1 LEYSN
6 PKLFKQIKDR
16 TDTYKRSNQ
25 DSSRFFNIIN
35 LTKFKKS
42 YELDLKTP
50 ELLFDPIYENMVFL
64 MKFTIIIC
72 EKIKRFFIHKKTEA
86 GITDEKKTTLFRIQ
100 LSSEE
105 KSTVKSLTYRVVFY
119 ISQLRNFMMSALQK
133 NIITP
138 KFYLLYTR
146 EYPGEYN
153 SLRDMQTNING
164 LALEQFIKTHKEK
177 LESIDIYFRRNTMKF
192 LTIRSFKR
200 VFEKKY
206 LKDSILVPMSYFK
219 VTPEFRYS
227 LCEFFY
233 FYNILSDFYYIFQP
247 KYMTVEYKEYKNK
260 QTGNGSEIMN
270 HKSTLKAKDFSN
282 IVYDHN
288 RVPKP
293 TNNEISE
300 VNKTLMKKDLG
311 LILGKMAL
319 DNIINNS
326 ENDLSNRESRERFE
340 SFSMLQNQIKKNL
353 DMNKYQQKRI
363 QALKD
368 SENEIEKINENENL
382 EMQELQDLDNKED
395 NEDPISME
403 LEETKSEP
411 VNADA
416 HVLTEQEKDIRE
428 QELADKIE
436 VDEEQKLKDEL
447 DLAIK
452 AKELNEMSGKKV
464 DKALNDKIEQLED
477 NVLMKEGS
485 VEDIEEF
492 KRSQNE
498 NRNESM
504 DLNDSPFQALES
516 TINGEDVINS
526 EDIQFNK
533 MESEEEQK
541 SVDKGGMML
550 KKII

>member
-1 LEYSN
+1 
-6 PKLFKQIKDR
+6 
-16 TDTYKRSNQ
+16 
-25 DSSRFFNIIN
+25 
-35 LTKFKKS
+35 
-42 YELDLKTP
+42 
-50 ELLFDPIYENMVFL
+50 
-64 MKFTIIIC
+64 MKFTIIMC
-72 EKIKRFFIHKKTEA
+72 EKIKRFFIHKKKEA
-86 GITDEKKTTLFRIQ
+86 GITDENKTTLFRIQ

-177 LESIDIYFRRNTMKF
+177 LESIDIYFRRNTMKI

-219 VTPEFRYS
+219 VTSDFRYS

-270 HKSTLKAKDFSN
+270 YKSKLKSKDFSN

-288 RVPKP
+288 TVPKP
-293 TNNEISE
+293 TNNEVSE

-311 LILGKMAL
+311 LILGKIAI

-326 ENDLSNRESRERFE
+326 ENDLTNRESRERIE

-353 DMNKYQQKRI
+353 DLNRSQQKRI

-368 SENEIEKINENENL
+368 SENEIDKINDKENL

-395 NEDPISME
+395 NEDPISIE
-403 LEETKSEP
+403 LEEENKSEP
-411 VNADA
+411 VNADT

-428 QELADKIE
+428 QELADQIE
-436 VDEEQKLKDEL
+436 VDEEKKLKDEL

-464 DKALNDKIEQLED
+464 DKALNNKIEQLED
-477 NVLMKEGS
+477 NFLMKQGS
-485 VEDIEEF
+485 VEDVEEF
-492 KRSQNE
+492 KRNQDE
-498 NRNESM
+498 TRNESM

-516 TINGEDVINS
+516 KKNGEDVINS